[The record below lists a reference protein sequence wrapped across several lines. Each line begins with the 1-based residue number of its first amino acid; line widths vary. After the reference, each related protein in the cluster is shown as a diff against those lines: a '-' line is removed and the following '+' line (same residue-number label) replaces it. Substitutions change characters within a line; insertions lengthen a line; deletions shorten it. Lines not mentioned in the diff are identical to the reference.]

1 MLLLPAEGMLLWV
14 LRLKKP
20 IPTTGQRL
28 NTAKKIKED
37 ETDYRY
43 EVV

>member
-20 IPTTGQRL
+20 VPTTGQRL
-28 NTAKKIKED
+28 QGAKKVKED
-37 ETDYRY
+37 ESDYRY